1 MDIPFRRYWVL
12 LKRYLQP
19 QKWRVA
25 GLLGVVLLGIG
36 LRLLNP
42 QVIRFFIDSAVSGQS
57 TLSQLWQAAFAYI
70 GIALVIQALSVLATY
85 LGENIG
91 WTATNQLREDLA
103 HHCLHLDIS
112 FHKNHTPGELMERI
126 DGDVTLL
133 ANFFAQFTVRVMGNV
148 LLVLGVLLLL
158 FWEDVRVGA
167 AVTAVYLLSFVVLG
181 RLQGVAVPRWTAA
194 RQVSA
199 ELFGFLEERLTA
211 TEDIAGNKTG
221 AHTLRQLGDILGRYA
236 HKFRL
241 ARLADDLIFVLTLG
255 IFFMADAVGL
265 AVSVYL
271 YTVGVLTIGTVY
283 LVYNYTGVLSTP
295 LEEIREQIQDL
306 QRASA
311 SIGRIQHLF
320 AAQPAVID
328 GQNGRLP
335 DGPLAVALENVSFR
349 YLDQPTT
356 PTLSLDDEPVLPTPR
371 TLHDLTLHLAAG
383 ETLGLLGRTG
393 SGKTTLTR
401 LIFRLYDV
409 ENGRICLNHQD
420 VREVPLADLRRRVGM
435 VTQDVQLFQA
445 SVRDN
450 LTFFDST
457 IKDDQILQAIQTLNL
472 TAWLAALPNGLDT
485 VLQGSG
491 GLSAGEAQL
500 LAFTRLLLRQPG
512 LVILDEPSSRLD
524 PATERLLEQAIDRL
538 LANRTGI
545 LIAHRLSTVQRTDVI
560 VILENGRIIEYGRRA
575 LLAADPNSRF
585 AQLLQTGLAEVLV

>member
-1 MDIPFRRYWVL
+1 MNIPFRSYWGL

-19 QKWRVA
+19 QKWRVV
-25 GLLGVVLLGIG
+25 GLLGLVFGTIG

-57 TLSQLWQAAFAYI
+57 TVSQLWLAAFAYI
-70 GIALVIQALSVLATY
+70 GVALVIQLLSVLATY
-85 LGENIG
+85 LGETIG

-133 ANFFAQFTVRVMGNV
+133 ANFFAQFTVRVVGNV
-148 LLVLGVLLLL
+148 LLVVGVLLLL

-181 RLQGVAVPRWTAA
+181 RLQGFALPRWTAA

-199 ELFGFLEERLTA
+199 ELFGFLEERLAA

-221 AHTLRQLGDILGRYA
+221 AYTLRQLGAILGHYA
-236 HKFRL
+236 HQFRL
-241 ARLADDLIFVLTLG
+241 ARLTDDLIFVLTLG
-255 IFFMADAVGL
+255 IFFIADAVGL

-271 YTVGVLTIGTVY
+271 YTMGVLTIGTVY

-306 QRASA
+306 QRAGA
-311 SIGRIQHLF
+311 SIGRIQYLF
-320 AAQPAVID
+320 ATQPGVVD

-335 DGPLAVALENVSFR
+335 DGPLAITFENVSFR
-349 YLDQPTT
+349 YVDRASA
-356 PTLSLDDEPVLPTPR
+356 PTLPPANEPILPTPR
-371 TLHDLTLHLAAG
+371 TLHDITLNLAAG

-409 ENGRICLNHQD
+409 ENGRICLNDQD
-420 VREVPLADLRRRVGM
+420 VRALPLADLRRRVGM

-450 LTFFDST
+450 LTFFDPT
-457 IKDDQILQAIQTLNL
+457 IEDHHILRAIETLNL
-472 TAWLAALPNGLDT
+472 TTWLAALPNGLDT
-485 VLQGSG
+485 VLQGSS

-524 PATERLLEQAIDRL
+524 PATERLLEQAIDQL

-545 LIAHRLSTVQRTDVI
+545 LIAHRLSTVQRADVI
-560 VILENGRIIEYGRRA
+560 VILENGRIIEYGRRVH
-575 LLAADPNSRF
+575 LVADPHSRF
-585 AQLLQTGLAEVLV
+585 SQLLQTGLAEVLV